1 MRTELLSKYELSASE
16 DDMTCY
22 DPESLIEHIRSMR
35 RYFGSIEV
43 QLKEITID
51 WRSWRLLAQHVNR
64 EVYKQPRYT
73 NMTQLIVDGVEV
85 KSDKGMSPHPEQT
98 AWDCPSLQLEQE

>member
-1 MRTELLSKYELSASE
+1 
-16 DDMTCY
+16 MTCY